1 MESSHSGKDKHV
13 QILMRK
19 LIALALLALL
29 SSTLYAQTL
38 PASRQ
43 KVIIDT
49 DIGDD
54 IDDAFALALALSS
67 PEFEILGITTAWG
80 DTQVR
85 ARVADRILCD
95 TGMESIPIAA
105 GVSTESKLVLDHA
118 PFARSFWKPVRQY
131 PPAADFILDQI
142 RKYPNQIT
150 LIAIAP
156 MKNIGDIIARDP
168 ETFRKLKRV
177 VIMGGSVKRG
187 YNDLGYLPAHGP
199 DPEYNIVSDIPSAR
213 RLFASGVPLYVM
225 PLDSTQ
231 LKLDEVKREIIFRQ
245 STPLTDDLTLL
256 YHLWGGQTPT
266 LYDPV
271 AVAFALRPEVCPTK
285 PMRLEIDDK
294 GYTRPV
300 DGSPNTEVC
309 LDSKEEDFFRFYMD
323 RVLSQ
328 KLKGRC
334 ER

>member
-1 MESSHSGKDKHV
+1 MV
-13 QILMRK
+13 VF
-19 LIALALLALL
+19 AALLA
-29 SSTLYAQTL
+29 AQGQSGS
-38 PASRQ
+38 ARQ
-43 KVIIDT
+43 KIIIDT

-67 PEFEILGITTAWG
+67 PEFEILGITAAWG

-85 ARVADRILCD
+85 ARVADRMLCD
-95 TGMESIPIAA
+95 TGMENIPIAA
-105 GVSTESKLVLDHA
+105 GISTESKIVLDHA

-131 PPAADFILDQI
+131 PPATAFILDQI
-142 RKYPNQIT
+142 RKDPNQIT
-150 LIAIAP
+150 LLAIAP
-156 MKNIGDIIARDP
+156 LTNIGDVISRDP
-168 ETFRKLKRV
+168 ETFRKLRRV
-177 VIMGGSVKRG
+177 VIMGGSVTRG
-187 YNDLGYLPAHGP
+187 YNDLGYLPPHGP
-199 DPEYNIVSDIPSAR
+199 DPEYNIMSDIPSAR

-231 LKLDEVKREIIFRQ
+231 LKLDEVKREVIFRQ

-271 AVAFALRPEVCPTK
+271 AVAFALRPEICPTK

-309 LDSKEEDFFRFYMD
+309 LDSKEADFFHFYID

-328 KLKGRC
+328 KLAGHCAR
-334 ER
+334 

>member
-1 MESSHSGKDKHV
+1 
-13 QILMRK
+13 MRRSVRTF
-19 LIALALLALL
+19 LASAMVVVFAVLLN
-29 SSTLYAQTL
+29 AQ
-38 PASRQ
+38 AQSASSRQ

-67 PEFEILGITTAWG
+67 PEFEILGVTAAWG

-85 ARVADRILCD
+85 ARVADRMLCD
-95 TGMESIPIAA
+95 SGREDIPISA
-105 GVSTESKLVLDHA
+105 GISTESKIVLDHA

-131 PPAADFILDQI
+131 PPATDFILDQI

-156 MKNIGDIIARDP
+156 MTNVGDVIARDP

-199 DPEYNIVSDIPSAR
+199 DPEYNIMSAIPQAR

-231 LKLDEVKREIIFRQ
+231 LKLDEVKREMVFRQ

-271 AVAFALRPEVCPTK
+271 AVTYALRPDICPTT

-300 DGSPNTEVC
+300 AGTPNAEVC
-309 LDSKEEDFFRFYMD
+309 LNSKEEDFFHFYLS
-323 RVLSQ
+323 RVLSK
-328 KLKGRC
+328 KLAGHCQR
-334 ER
+334 

>member
-1 MESSHSGKDKHV
+1 M
-13 QILMRK
+13 
-19 LIALALLALL
+19 LASVIVMSLAVPL
-29 SSTLYAQTL
+29 TVYAQSVS
-38 PASRQ
+38 SRQ

-67 PEFEILGITTAWG
+67 PELEILGITAAWG

-85 ARVADRILCD
+85 ARVADRMLCD
-95 TGMESIPIAA
+95 TGMENIPIAA
-105 GVSTESKLVLDHA
+105 GVSTESRIVMDHA

-142 RKYPNQIT
+142 RKYPNQVT
-150 LIAIAP
+150 LLAIAP
-156 MKNIGDIIARDP
+156 MKNVGDVIARDP
-168 ETFRKLKRV
+168 ETFKKLKRV

-187 YNDLGYLPAHGP
+187 YNDLGYSPSHGP
-199 DPEYNIVSDIPSAR
+199 DPEYNIMSDIPSAR

-271 AVAFALRPEVCPTK
+271 AVAFALRPEICPTK
-285 PMRLEIDDK
+285 AMRLEIDDK

-300 DGSPNTEVC
+300 DGAPNTEVC
-309 LDSKEEDFFRFYMD
+309 LDSKEADFFHFYID

-328 KLKGRC
+328 KLAGHCGR
-334 ER
+334 

>member
-1 MESSHSGKDKHV
+1 MH
-13 QILMRK
+13 ILFRK
-19 LIALALLALL
+19 LVVSAIILLFAASLLAE
-29 SSTLYAQTL
+29 AQ
-38 PASRQ
+38 SRQ
-43 KVIIDT
+43 KIIIDT

-67 PEFEILGITTAWG
+67 PEFEILGVTAAWG

-85 ARVADRILCD
+85 ARVAERMLCD
-95 TGMESIPIAA
+95 TDMESIPIAA
-105 GVSTESKLVLDHA
+105 GVSTESKIVMDHA

-131 PPAADFILDQI
+131 PPAVDFILDQI

-156 MKNIGDIIARDP
+156 LTNIGGLIERDP
-168 ETFRKLKRV
+168 ETFKKLKRV
-177 VIMGGSVKRG
+177 VMMGGSIRRG
-187 YNDLGYLPAHGP
+187 YNDLGFLPAHGP

-213 RLFASGVPLYVM
+213 RLFSSGVPLYVM

-231 LKLDEVKREIIFRQ
+231 LKLDEVKREIVFRQ

-271 AVAFALRPEVCPTK
+271 AVAFSLRPEICAMK
-285 PMRLEIDDK
+285 PMHLEVDDK
-294 GYTRPV
+294 GYTRPTN
-300 DGSPNTEVC
+300 GSPNAEVC
-309 LDSKEEDFFRFYMD
+309 LDSKEEDFFHLYMS
-323 RVLSQ
+323 RILSQ
-328 KLKGRC
+328 KLTGHC

>member
-1 MESSHSGKDKHV
+1 M
-13 QILMRK
+13 QLCMRK
-19 LIALALLALL
+19 FLACLLMLPLAFLI
-29 SSTLYAQTL
+29 TVQAQS
-38 PASRQ
+38 ASSRQ

-67 PEFEILGITTAWG
+67 PEFEILGITAAWG

-85 ARVADRILCD
+85 ARVADRMLCD
-95 TGMESIPIAA
+95 TGRDTIPIAA

-142 RKYPNQIT
+142 RQYPDQIT
-150 LIAIAP
+150 VIAIAP
-156 MKNIGDIIARDP
+156 LTNIGEIIQRDP

-177 VIMGGSVKRG
+177 VMMGGSVKRG
-187 YNDLGYLPAHGP
+187 YNDLGYLPPHGA

-231 LKLDEVKREIIFRQ
+231 LKLDEVKREIVFRQ
-245 STPLTDDLTLL
+245 STALTDDLTLL

-271 AVAFALRPEVCPTK
+271 AVAFALRPDLCPAT

-300 DGSPNTEVC
+300 QGSPNTEVC
-309 LDSKEEDFFRFYMD
+309 LDSKEEAFFHFYLD
-323 RVLSQ
+323 RVLNQ
-328 KLKGRC
+328 KLDGHCR
-334 ER
+334 R

>member
-1 MESSHSGKDKHV
+1 MITTRRG
-13 QILMRK
+13 
-19 LIALALLALL
+19 LLALA
-29 SSTLYAQTL
+29 TLFLFAGSLCGQTQSG
-38 PASRQ
+38 ARQ

-67 PEFEILGITTAWG
+67 PELEILGITAAWG

-85 ARVADRILCD
+85 ARVADRMLCD

-105 GVSTESKLVLDHA
+105 GVSTESRIVLDHA

-131 PPAADFILDQI
+131 PPATDFILDQI

-156 MKNIGDIIARDP
+156 MTNVGDVIARDP

-177 VIMGGSVKRG
+177 VMMGGSVKRG

-199 DPEYNIVSDIPSAR
+199 DPEYNVMSAIPAAR
-213 RLFASGVPLYVM
+213 RLFASGVPLFVM

-231 LKLDEVKREIIFRQ
+231 LKLDEIKRELVFRQ

-271 AVAFALRPEVCPTK
+271 AVTYALRPDICPAT

-294 GYTRPV
+294 GYTRPAH
-300 DGSPNTEVC
+300 GAPNTEVC
-309 LDSKEEDFFRFYMD
+309 LHSKEDEFFHFYLS

-328 KLKGRC
+328 KLTAHRKK
-334 ER
+334 

>member
-1 MESSHSGKDKHV
+1 
-13 QILMRK
+13 MRPSVRRF
-19 LIALALLALL
+19 LASVMMFVFAALL
-29 SSTLYAQTL
+29 TVQAQS
-38 PASRQ
+38 ASSRQ

-67 PEFEILGITTAWG
+67 PELEILGVTAAWG

-85 ARVADRILCD
+85 ARVADRMLCD
-95 TGMESIPIAA
+95 TGMETIPIAA
-105 GVSTESKLVLDHA
+105 GVSTESRIVLDHA

-150 LIAIAP
+150 LLAIAP
-156 MKNIGDIIARDP
+156 LTNVGEIIQRDP

-177 VIMGGSVKRG
+177 VMMGGSVKRG

-199 DPEYNIVSDIPSAR
+199 DPEYNIMSDIPSAR

-271 AVAFALRPEVCPTK
+271 AVSFALKPEICPAK

-300 DGSPNTEVC
+300 DGTPNAQVC
-309 LDSKEEDFFRFYMD
+309 LDSKEEDFFNFYLG
-323 RVLSQ
+323 RLLSQ
-328 KLKGRC
+328 KLAGHC

>member
-1 MESSHSGKDKHV
+1 MRSFV
-13 QILMRK
+13 RRRMAPAVLMILACF
-19 LIALALLALL
+19 LTAYPQ
-29 SSTLYAQTL
+29 SVS
-38 PASRQ
+38 SRQ

-80 DTQVR
+80 DTQLR
-85 ARVADRILCD
+85 ARVADRVLCT
-95 TGMESIPIAA
+95 TGMDNIPIAA
-105 GVSTESKLVLDHA
+105 GASTQSKLVLDHA

-156 MKNIGDIIARDP
+156 LTNVSDVISRDP

-177 VIMGGSVKRG
+177 VMMGGSVKRG
-187 YNDLGYLPAHGP
+187 YNDLGYLPPHGP
-199 DPEYNIVSDIPSAR
+199 DPEYNIVSDLPSAR

-231 LKLDEVKREIIFRQ
+231 IKLDEVKREIIFRQ

-271 AVAFALRPEVCPTK
+271 AVTFALRPEICPAR
-285 PMRLEIDDK
+285 PMRLEIDDQ

-300 DGSPNTEVC
+300 DGLPNTQVC
-309 LDSKEEDFFRFYMD
+309 LDSKEEDFFRFYLD

-328 KLKGRC
+328 KLAGHC